1 MHRNYDV
8 IIVGGGPAGATLAYE
23 LARRGIVVLVI
34 EKARLPRYKC
44 CAGGLTVKAAK
55 LLGTNVDAL
64 VDDAISSIIVTFAG
78 DSPYR
83 GDYGE
88 TIIYTV
94 TREKLDHA
102 LVKRADEAGAYIL
115 QGLEARG
122 IEFNN
127 TSVEVVTPAG
137 SFRSQFVVGADGA
150 RSVVAKAMGVETNNN
165 HVMGIETRV
174 LVADRELAKWQS
186 RIAIYLGGIPGVYA
200 WVFPKADYLS
210 IGTACITDKV
220 MDLKSCHRE
229 FLDSLNLGHY
239 SISRWG
245 SSIIPVCTG
254 QVIVARGRAALLGDA
269 AGLADP
275 LTGEGI
281 YNAVLSAQLAAPVI
295 ERSLECGEA
304 RLDDYSNSVNE
315 KIVSEM
321 KTAYMFSRVLTQI
334 PSGFFRLLK
343 WDERAW
349 KGCCYL
355 LRGDI
360 DYSTIK
366 NKISTLG
373 GLYNL
378 VLRR

>member
-122 IEFNN
+122 IEFWDNRCK
-127 TSVEVVTPAG
+127 E
-137 SFRSQFVVGADGA
+137 
-150 RSVVAKAMGVETNNN
+150 
-165 HVMGIETRV
+165 
-174 LVADRELAKWQS
+174 
-186 RIAIYLGGIPGVYA
+186 IAI
-200 WVFPKADYLS
+200 
-210 IGTACITDKV
+210 
-220 MDLKSCHRE
+220 
-229 FLDSLNLGHY
+229 
-239 SISRWG
+239 
-245 SSIIPVCTG
+245 
-254 QVIVARGRAALLGDA
+254 
-269 AGLADP
+269 
-275 LTGEGI
+275 
-281 YNAVLSAQLAAPVI
+281 
-295 ERSLECGEA
+295 
-304 RLDDYSNSVNE
+304 E
-315 KIVSEM
+315 K
-321 KTAYMFSRVLTQI
+321 
-334 PSGFFRLLK
+334 
-343 WDERAW
+343 W
-349 KGCCYL
+349 
-355 LRGDI
+355 
-360 DYSTIK
+360 
-366 NKISTLG
+366 NKR
-373 GLYNL
+373 ND
-378 VLRR
+378 